1 MVVSPEI
8 LNMNYSVILHDKP
21 IRVETSKRAE
31 KELSQRQCPI
41 IADIN
46 LIFGCMIAKRVWF
59 KDKVDGGGSVIVSD
73 KLSLSFHTVKYDV
86 CSFENIDNGGVAEP
100 FYPEKG
106 INKFMPHYI
115 FIDFYKYKFTGE
127 FSFKAGL
134 MPAIT

>member
-1 MVVSPEI
+1 MY
-8 LNMNYSVILHDKP
+8 YSVILHDKP
-21 IRVETSKRAE
+21 IQVEISRRAE
-31 KELSQRQCPI
+31 KELSQRQWPI
-41 IADIN
+41 TADIN

-59 KDKVDGGGSVIVSD
+59 KDKVDDDSVIVSD
-73 KLSLSFHTVKYDV
+73 KLSLAFHTVKYDI

-115 FIDFYKYKFTGE
+115 FIDFHKLKFIGE
-127 FSFKAGL
+127 FSFNAEL